1 VLRIS
6 DLRMRDIV
14 NISDGRRLGLLKD
27 VDIDLNL
34 GRIKA
39 LILPGQNKVWGLFA
53 QRSDDI
59 VIPWEKIKKIGVD
72 VILVDATSCVED
84 RAHEHSKHRED

>member
-1 VLRIS
+1 MLRIS

-27 VDIDLNL
+27 IDIDLEM

-39 LILPGQNKVWGLFA
+39 LILPGQNKGWSLFA

-59 VIPWEKIKKIGVD
+59 VVPWEKIKKIGVD
-72 VILVDATSCVED
+72 VILVDASTYAD
-84 RAHEHSKHRED
+84 TKQRED